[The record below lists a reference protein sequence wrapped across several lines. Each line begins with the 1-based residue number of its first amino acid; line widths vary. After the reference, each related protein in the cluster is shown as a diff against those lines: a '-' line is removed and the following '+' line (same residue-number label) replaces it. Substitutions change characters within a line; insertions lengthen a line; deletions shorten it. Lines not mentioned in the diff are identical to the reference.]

1 MKTLLSTLFFFVCL
15 TNNFAQTTDTKVTL
29 SGYIKD
35 SANGESIVG
44 AIVKIEGTELSANS
58 NVYGF
63 YSLSVAA
70 GNYTVVVNQAG
81 FTSSRINLNITQ
93 DLTRN
98 FELSK
103 VEEDFKGVSI
113 KAKKRENF
121 VEKVDMSTNN
131 LNITQ
136 IKKVPALLGEVDIVK
151 SVQLLPGVS
160 TVGEGASGFNV
171 RGGSIDQNLI
181 LLDEAPVFNAS
192 HLFGFFSVFNPDAV
206 KDVKLIKG
214 GMPAQYGGR
223 VSSTLDVRMKDG
235 NTKKT
240 EVNGGVGVIF
250 SRLSIEGPIAH
261 KNEKFKNKSSY
272 IIAGRRSYVDVL
284 SKPFLAKNENLKDA
298 IFYFYDLTAKV
309 NYVLNANNK
318 FYLSAYSGKDAFGV
332 PGALFNWG
340 NQTATLRWNHLFSK
354 KLFSNFTTYY
364 SQYNYQLGFG
374 EGDNTFRWK
383 SNITN
388 YSIKPDFT
396 YYVTPNNTLQ
406 FGLVTTYYIF
416 KPGDAVS
423 RDQGQVVQFG
433 LPNKYALENAFYLE
447 NEQKVNSKMTLRYGL
462 RWSNFNYLGSGSAL
476 MLNRPIAGQRAEI
489 LDRVEY
495 KKHQLIQA
503 YNVPEPRFSANYK
516 VNKFNALKLSYNR
529 MSQYL
534 HLISN
539 TAASVPLDVW
549 TPSTNNIKP
558 QISDQLAIGY
568 FKNVGKAIDYE
579 FSAEAFYKSLQNQI
593 DYIDGANLL
602 LNNGLEAELLSGKGR
617 AYGIELYAKK
627 NSGQLTGWI
636 AYTLSKSERQVNGIS
651 NDQWYNNRF
660 DRRHNANITLS
671 YEWTKKWSTAVAWVF
686 ASGTPTNLPNT
697 KYSFQGYQGIPQNA
711 DNLRNNVT
719 IKPYNRLDISATWVR
734 KKTKTWESNWV
745 FGIYNAYARRNP
757 FSYYT
762 QVNPD
767 NNNQTQLIR
776 YSIIGSVIPSVSW
789 NFKF

>member
-1 MKTLLSTLFFFVCL
+1 MKTLLLTLICFVSL
-15 TNNFAQTTDTKVTL
+15 TSLFSQTSDNKVTL
-29 SGYIKD
+29 SGYVKD

-44 AIVKIEGTELSANS
+44 ATISIEGTDLSSTS

-63 YSLSVAA
+63 YSLSVSP
-70 GNYTVVVNQAG
+70 GNYTVNVTQSG
-81 FTSSRINLNITQ
+81 FTVSRMTVQISVNLTK
-93 DLTRN
+93 N

-103 VEEDFKGVSI
+103 VEDDFKGVSI

-151 SVQLLPGVS
+151 SVQLLPGVT

-250 SRLSIEGPIAH
+250 SRLSVEGPIAH
-261 KNEKFKNKSSY
+261 KKEKFKNKSSY

-284 SKPFLAKNENLKDA
+284 SKPFLSKNENLKDA

-309 NYVLNANNK
+309 NYVFNANNK
-318 FYLSAYSGKDAFGV
+318 LYISAYSGRDAFGV

-340 NQTATLRWNHLFSK
+340 NQTTTLRWNHLFSK
-354 KLFSNFTTYY
+354 KIFSNFTTYY

-374 EGDNTFRWK
+374 EDDNTFRWK
-383 SNITN
+383 SNIVN

-396 YYVTPNNTLQ
+396 YYITPNNTLQ
-406 FGLVTTYYIF
+406 FGAVSTYYIF
-416 KPGDAVS
+416 KPGDALS
-423 RDQGQVVQFG
+423 KDQGAERQFG
-433 LPNKYALENAFYLE
+433 LPKKYALENALYLE
-447 NEQKVNSKMTLRYGL
+447 NEQKVNSKLTLRYGL
-462 RWSNFNYLGSGSAL
+462 RWSNFNYLGTGSTL
-476 MLNRPIAGQRAEI
+476 ILERPIDGQRAMI
-489 LDRVEY
+489 VGSKDY
-495 KKHQLIQA
+495 KKHELIQA

-516 VNKFNALKLSYNR
+516 LNKFNALKFSYNR

-558 QISDQLAIGY
+558 QISDQLAAGF
-568 FKNVGKAIDYE
+568 FKNIGKAIDYE
-579 FSAEAFYKSLQNQI
+579 CSVEAFYKTLQNQI

-617 AYGIELYAKK
+617 AYGLELYAKK
-627 NSGQLTGWI
+627 NTGQLTGWVS
-636 AYTLSKSERQVNGIS
+636 YTLSKSERQVNGIS

-660 DRRHNANITLS
+660 DRRHNANITIS

-697 KYSFQGYQGIPQNA
+697 KYSFQGYQGIPQNP

>member
-1 MKTLLSTLFFFVCL
+1 
-15 TNNFAQTTDTKVTL
+15 
-29 SGYIKD
+29 
-35 SANGESIVG
+35 
-44 AIVKIEGTELSANS
+44 
-58 NVYGF
+58 
-63 YSLSVAA
+63 
-70 GNYTVVVNQAG
+70 
-81 FTSSRINLNITQ
+81 
-93 DLTRN
+93 
-98 FELSK
+98 
-103 VEEDFKGVSI
+103 
-113 KAKKRENF
+113 
-121 VEKVDMSTNN
+121 
-131 LNITQ
+131 
-136 IKKVPALLGEVDIVK
+136 
-151 SVQLLPGVS
+151 
-160 TVGEGASGFNV
+160 
-171 RGGSIDQNLI
+171 
-181 LLDEAPVFNAS
+181 
-192 HLFGFFSVFNPDAV
+192 
-206 KDVKLIKG
+206 
-214 GMPAQYGGR
+214 
-223 VSSTLDVRMKDG
+223 
-235 NTKKT
+235 
-240 EVNGGVGVIF
+240 
-250 SRLSIEGPIAH
+250 
-261 KNEKFKNKSSY
+261 
-272 IIAGRRSYVDVL
+272 
-284 SKPFLAKNENLKDA
+284 
-298 IFYFYDLTAKV
+298 
-309 NYVLNANNK
+309 
-318 FYLSAYSGKDAFGV
+318 
-332 PGALFNWG
+332 
-340 NQTATLRWNHLFSK
+340 
-354 KLFSNFTTYY
+354 
-364 SQYNYQLGFG
+364 
-374 EGDNTFRWK
+374 
-383 SNITN
+383 
-388 YSIKPDFT
+388 
-396 YYVTPNNTLQ
+396 
-406 FGLVTTYYIF
+406 VTTYYIF

-423 RDQGQVVQFG
+423 RDQGQEVQYG
-433 LPNKYALENAFYLE
+433 LPNKYALENAVYLE
-447 NEQKVNSKMTLRYGL
+447 NEQKVNTKMTLRYGL

-476 MLNRPIAGQRAEI
+476 ILNRPISGQRAEI
-489 LDRVEY
+489 VDRVEY

-617 AYGIELYAKK
+617 AYGLEFYAKK
-627 NSGQLTGWI
+627 NTGQLTGWI

-660 DRRHNANITLS
+660 DRRHNANVTIS

-697 KYSFQGYQGIPQNA
+697 KYSFQGYQGIPQNP

>member
-15 TNNFAQTTDTKVTL
+15 TNNFAQTTDNKVTL

-396 YYVTPNNTLQ
+396 YYITPNNTLQ

-447 NEQKVNSKMTLRYGL
+447 NEQKVNTKMTLRYGL

-745 FGIYNAYARRNP
+745 FGIYNAYSRRNP

>member
-44 AIVKIEGTELSANS
+44 ATVKLEGTDLSANS

-70 GNYTVVVNQAG
+70 GNYMVVVNQAG

-93 DLTRN
+93 NLTRN

-396 YYVTPNNTLQ
+396 YYITPNNTLQ

-447 NEQKVNSKMTLRYGL
+447 NEQKVNTKMTLRYGL

-516 VNKFNALKLSYNR
+516 VNKFNAFKLSYNR

-617 AYGIELYAKK
+617 AYGLELYAKK

-697 KYSFQGYQGIPQNA
+697 KYSFQGYQGIPQNP

>member
-1 MKTLLSTLFFFVCL
+1 
-15 TNNFAQTTDTKVTL
+15 
-29 SGYIKD
+29 
-35 SANGESIVG
+35 
-44 AIVKIEGTELSANS
+44 
-58 NVYGF
+58 
-63 YSLSVAA
+63 
-70 GNYTVVVNQAG
+70 
-81 FTSSRINLNITQ
+81 
-93 DLTRN
+93 
-98 FELSK
+98 
-103 VEEDFKGVSI
+103 
-113 KAKKRENF
+113 
-121 VEKVDMSTNN
+121 
-131 LNITQ
+131 
-136 IKKVPALLGEVDIVK
+136 
-151 SVQLLPGVS
+151 
-160 TVGEGASGFNV
+160 
-171 RGGSIDQNLI
+171 
-181 LLDEAPVFNAS
+181 
-192 HLFGFFSVFNPDAV
+192 
-206 KDVKLIKG
+206 
-214 GMPAQYGGR
+214 
-223 VSSTLDVRMKDG
+223 MKDG

-396 YYVTPNNTLQ
+396 YYITPNNTLQ

-447 NEQKVNSKMTLRYGL
+447 NEQKVNTKMTLRYGL

-516 VNKFNALKLSYNR
+516 VNKFNAFKLSYNVTVSAFDFKYR
-529 MSQYL
+529 SL
-534 HLISN
+534 CA
-539 TAASVPLDVW
+539 TRCLD
-549 TPSTNNIKP
+549 PI
-558 QISDQLAIGY
+558 
-568 FKNVGKAIDYE
+568 
-579 FSAEAFYKSLQNQI
+579 
-593 DYIDGANLL
+593 
-602 LNNGLEAELLSGKGR
+602 
-617 AYGIELYAKK
+617 
-627 NSGQLTGWI
+627 
-636 AYTLSKSERQVNGIS
+636 
-651 NDQWYNNRF
+651 
-660 DRRHNANITLS
+660 
-671 YEWTKKWSTAVAWVF
+671 
-686 ASGTPTNLPNT
+686 
-697 KYSFQGYQGIPQNA
+697 YQ
-711 DNLRNNVT
+711 
-719 IKPYNRLDISATWVR
+719 
-734 KKTKTWESNWV
+734 
-745 FGIYNAYARRNP
+745 
-757 FSYYT
+757 
-762 QVNPD
+762 
-767 NNNQTQLIR
+767 
-776 YSIIGSVIPSVSW
+776 
-789 NFKF
+789 

>member
-1 MKTLLSTLFFFVCL
+1 
-15 TNNFAQTTDTKVTL
+15 
-29 SGYIKD
+29 
-35 SANGESIVG
+35 
-44 AIVKIEGTELSANS
+44 
-58 NVYGF
+58 
-63 YSLSVAA
+63 
-70 GNYTVVVNQAG
+70 
-81 FTSSRINLNITQ
+81 
-93 DLTRN
+93 
-98 FELSK
+98 
-103 VEEDFKGVSI
+103 
-113 KAKKRENF
+113 
-121 VEKVDMSTNN
+121 
-131 LNITQ
+131 
-136 IKKVPALLGEVDIVK
+136 
-151 SVQLLPGVS
+151 
-160 TVGEGASGFNV
+160 
-171 RGGSIDQNLI
+171 
-181 LLDEAPVFNAS
+181 LDEAPVFNAS

-396 YYVTPNNTLQ
+396 YYITPNNTLQ

-447 NEQKVNSKMTLRYGL
+447 NEQKVNTKMTLRYGL

-516 VNKFNALKLSYNR
+516 VNKFNAFKLSYNR

-568 FKNVGKAIDYE
+568 FKNIGKAIDYE

-617 AYGIELYAKK
+617 AYGLELYAKK

>member
-44 AIVKIEGTELSANS
+44 AIVKIEGTELNANS

-70 GNYTVVVNQAG
+70 GNYTVVVSQAG
-81 FTSSRINLNITQ
+81 FTSSRINLNITL

-103 VEEDFKGVSI
+103 VEEDFRGVSI

-396 YYVTPNNTLQ
+396 YYITPNNTLQ

-423 RDQGQVVQFG
+423 RDQGQEVQFG

-447 NEQKVNSKMTLRYGL
+447 NEQKVNTKMTLRYGL

-516 VNKFNALKLSYNR
+516 VNKFNAFKLSYNR

-568 FKNVGKAIDYE
+568 FKNIGKAIDYE

-617 AYGIELYAKK
+617 AYGLELYAKK

-697 KYSFQGYQGIPQNA
+697 KYSFQGYQGIPQNP

>member
-44 AIVKIEGTELSANS
+44 ATVKLEGTDLSANS

-70 GNYTVVVNQAG
+70 GNYTVVVSQAG

-396 YYVTPNNTLQ
+396 YYITPNNTLQ

-447 NEQKVNSKMTLRYGL
+447 NEQKVNTKMTLRYGL

-516 VNKFNALKLSYNR
+516 VNKFNAFKLSYNR

-617 AYGIELYAKK
+617 AYGLELYAKK

-697 KYSFQGYQGIPQNA
+697 KYSFQGYQGIPQNP

>member
-1 MKTLLSTLFFFVCL
+1 
-15 TNNFAQTTDTKVTL
+15 
-29 SGYIKD
+29 
-35 SANGESIVG
+35 
-44 AIVKIEGTELSANS
+44 
-58 NVYGF
+58 
-63 YSLSVAA
+63 LSVAA
-70 GNYTVVVNQAG
+70 GNYTVVVSQAG

-103 VEEDFKGVSI
+103 VEEDFRGVSI

-396 YYVTPNNTLQ
+396 YYITPNNTLQ

-447 NEQKVNSKMTLRYGL
+447 NEQKVNTKMTLRYGL

-516 VNKFNALKLSYNR
+516 VNKFNAFKLSYNR

-568 FKNVGKAIDYE
+568 FKNIGKAIDYE

-617 AYGIELYAKK
+617 AYGLELYAKK

>member
-44 AIVKIEGTELSANS
+44 AIVKIEGTELNANS

-70 GNYTVVVNQAG
+70 GNYMVVVSQAG

-103 VEEDFKGVSI
+103 VEEDFRGVSI

-396 YYVTPNNTLQ
+396 YYMTPNNTLQ

-447 NEQKVNSKMTLRYGL
+447 NEQKVNTKMTLRYGL

-516 VNKFNALKLSYNR
+516 VNKFNAFKLSYNR

-568 FKNVGKAIDYE
+568 FKNIGKAIDYE

-617 AYGIELYAKK
+617 AYGLELYAKK

-697 KYSFQGYQGIPQNA
+697 KYSFQGYQGIPQNP

>member
-44 AIVKIEGTELSANS
+44 AIVKIEGTEWNANS

-70 GNYTVVVNQAG
+70 GNYTVVVSQAG

-103 VEEDFKGVSI
+103 VEEDFRGVSI

-396 YYVTPNNTLQ
+396 YYITPNNTLQ

-447 NEQKVNSKMTLRYGL
+447 NEQKVNTKMTLRYGL

-516 VNKFNALKLSYNR
+516 VNKFNAFKLSYNR

-568 FKNVGKAIDYE
+568 FKNIGKAIDYE

-617 AYGIELYAKK
+617 AYGLELYAKK

>member
-44 AIVKIEGTELSANS
+44 AIVKIEGTELNANS

-70 GNYTVVVNQAG
+70 GNYTVVVSQAG
-81 FTSSRINLNITQ
+81 FTSSRINLNITL

-103 VEEDFKGVSI
+103 VEEDFRGVSI

-396 YYVTPNNTLQ
+396 YYITPNNTLQ

-447 NEQKVNSKMTLRYGL
+447 NEQKVNTKMTLRYGL

-516 VNKFNALKLSYNR
+516 VNKFNAFKLSYNR

-568 FKNVGKAIDYE
+568 FKNIGKAIDYE

-617 AYGIELYAKK
+617 AYGLELYAKK

-697 KYSFQGYQGIPQNA
+697 KYSFQGYQGIPQNP

>member
-44 AIVKIEGTELSANS
+44 AIVKIEGTELNANS

-70 GNYTVVVNQAG
+70 GNYTVVVSQAG

-103 VEEDFKGVSI
+103 VEEDFRGVSI

-396 YYVTPNNTLQ
+396 YYITPNNTLQ

-433 LPNKYALENAFYLE
+433 LPNKYALESAFYLE
-447 NEQKVNSKMTLRYGL
+447 NEQKVNTKMTLRYGL

-516 VNKFNALKLSYNR
+516 VNKFNAFKLSYNR

-568 FKNVGKAIDYE
+568 FKNIGKAIDYE

-617 AYGIELYAKK
+617 AYGLELYAKK

>member
-44 AIVKIEGTELSANS
+44 AIVKIEGTELNANS

-70 GNYTVVVNQAG
+70 GNYTVVVSQAG

-103 VEEDFKGVSI
+103 VEEDFRGVSI

-396 YYVTPNNTLQ
+396 YYITPNNTLQ

-423 RDQGQVVQFG
+423 RDQGQEVQFG

-447 NEQKVNSKMTLRYGL
+447 NEQKVNTKMTLRYGL

-516 VNKFNALKLSYNR
+516 VNKFNAFKLSYNR

-568 FKNVGKAIDYE
+568 FKNIGKAIDYE

-617 AYGIELYAKK
+617 AYGLELYAKK

-697 KYSFQGYQGIPQNA
+697 KYSFQGYQGIPQNP

>member
-70 GNYTVVVNQAG
+70 GNYMVVVNQAG
-81 FTSSRINLNITQ
+81 FTSTRINLNITQ
-93 DLTRN
+93 NLTRN

>member
-44 AIVKIEGTELSANS
+44 AIVKIEGTEWNANS

-70 GNYTVVVNQAG
+70 GNYTVVVSQAG

-103 VEEDFKGVSI
+103 VEEDFRGVSI

-396 YYVTPNNTLQ
+396 YYITPNNTLQ

-447 NEQKVNSKMTLRYGL
+447 NEQKVNTKMTLRYGL

-516 VNKFNALKLSYNR
+516 VNKFNAFKLSYNR

-568 FKNVGKAIDYE
+568 FKNIGKAIDYE

-617 AYGIELYAKK
+617 AYGLELYAKK

-697 KYSFQGYQGIPQNA
+697 KYSFQGYQGIPQNP

>member
-15 TNNFAQTTDTKVTL
+15 TNNFAQTTDIKVTL

-44 AIVKIEGTELSANS
+44 AIVKIEGTELNANS

-70 GNYTVVVNQAG
+70 GNYTVVVSQAG

-396 YYVTPNNTLQ
+396 YYITPNNTLQ

-447 NEQKVNSKMTLRYGL
+447 NEQKVNTKMTLRYGL

-516 VNKFNALKLSYNR
+516 VNKFNAFKLSYNR

-617 AYGIELYAKK
+617 AYGLELYAKK

>member
-44 AIVKIEGTELSANS
+44 AIVKIEGTELNANS

-70 GNYTVVVNQAG
+70 GNYTVVVSQAG

-103 VEEDFKGVSI
+103 VEEDFRGVSI

-318 FYLSAYSGKDAFGV
+318 FV
-332 PGALFNWG
+332 
-340 NQTATLRWNHLFSK
+340 
-354 KLFSNFTTYY
+354 
-364 SQYNYQLGFG
+364 QLGQ
-374 EGDNTFRWK
+374 
-383 SNITN
+383 SNRH
-388 YSIKPDFT
+388 F
-396 YYVTPNNTLQ
+396 
-406 FGLVTTYYIF
+406 
-416 KPGDAVS
+416 
-423 RDQGQVVQFG
+423 
-433 LPNKYALENAFYLE
+433 ALEPFIL
-447 NEQKVNSKMTLRYGL
+447 QKTLFKL
-462 RWSNFNYLGSGSAL
+462 
-476 MLNRPIAGQRAEI
+476 
-489 LDRVEY
+489 
-495 KKHQLIQA
+495 H
-503 YNVPEPRFSANYK
+503 NV
-516 VNKFNALKLSYNR
+516 L
-529 MSQYL
+529 
-534 HLISN
+534 
-539 TAASVPLDVW
+539 
-549 TPSTNNIKP
+549 
-558 QISDQLAIGY
+558 
-568 FKNVGKAIDYE
+568 
-579 FSAEAFYKSLQNQI
+579 
-593 DYIDGANLL
+593 
-602 LNNGLEAELLSGKGR
+602 
-617 AYGIELYAKK
+617 
-627 NSGQLTGWI
+627 
-636 AYTLSKSERQVNGIS
+636 
-651 NDQWYNNRF
+651 
-660 DRRHNANITLS
+660 
-671 YEWTKKWSTAVAWVF
+671 
-686 ASGTPTNLPNT
+686 
-697 KYSFQGYQGIPQNA
+697 
-711 DNLRNNVT
+711 
-719 IKPYNRLDISATWVR
+719 
-734 KKTKTWESNWV
+734 
-745 FGIYNAYARRNP
+745 
-757 FSYYT
+757 
-762 QVNPD
+762 
-767 NNNQTQLIR
+767 
-776 YSIIGSVIPSVSW
+776 
-789 NFKF
+789 

>member
-44 AIVKIEGTELSANS
+44 AIVKIEGTELNANS

-70 GNYTVVVNQAG
+70 GNYMVVVSQAG

-103 VEEDFKGVSI
+103 VEEDFRGVSI

-396 YYVTPNNTLQ
+396 YYITPNNTLQ

-447 NEQKVNSKMTLRYGL
+447 NEQKVNTKMTLRYGL

-516 VNKFNALKLSYNR
+516 VNKFNAFKLSYNR

-568 FKNVGKAIDYE
+568 FKNIGKAIDYE

-617 AYGIELYAKK
+617 AYGLELYAKK

>member
-44 AIVKIEGTELSANS
+44 AIVKIEGTELNANS

-70 GNYTVVVNQAG
+70 GNYTVVVSQAG

-103 VEEDFKGVSI
+103 VEEDFRGVSI

-396 YYVTPNNTLQ
+396 YYITPNNTLQ

-447 NEQKVNSKMTLRYGL
+447 NEQKVNTKMTLRYGL

-516 VNKFNALKLSYNR
+516 VNKFNAFKLSYNR

-568 FKNVGKAIDYE
+568 FKNIGKAIDYE

-602 LNNGLEAELLSGKGR
+602 LNNGLEAELISGKGR
-617 AYGIELYAKK
+617 AYGLELYAKK

-697 KYSFQGYQGIPQNA
+697 KYSFQGYQGIPQNP

>member
-44 AIVKIEGTELSANS
+44 AIVKIEGTEWNANS

-70 GNYTVVVNQAG
+70 GNYTVVVSQAG
-81 FTSSRINLNITQ
+81 FTSSRINLNITL

-103 VEEDFKGVSI
+103 VEEDFRGVSI

-240 EVNGGVGVIF
+240 EVNGGIGVIF

-396 YYVTPNNTLQ
+396 YYITPNNTLQ

-423 RDQGQVVQFG
+423 RDQGQEVQFG

-447 NEQKVNSKMTLRYGL
+447 NEQKVNTKMTLRYGL

-516 VNKFNALKLSYNR
+516 VNKFNAFKLSYNR

-568 FKNVGKAIDYE
+568 FKNIGKAIDYE

-617 AYGIELYAKK
+617 AYGLELYAKK

-697 KYSFQGYQGIPQNA
+697 KYSFQGYQGIPQNP